1 MKNDTLPQFNANPC
15 VQQSHLQIFL
25 WRKGSYAYFADEKTD
40 ADAKTETSKKMVREW
55 KTKTFTET
63 AIKFRIWLL
72 AQDSNHVRAL
82 TLWKQQKSNFQTFF
96 WHY

>member
-40 ADAKTETSKKMVREW
+40 ADEKTETSKKWWVSEKRRRSQRLQLNLE
-55 KTKTFTET
+55 F
-63 AIKFRIWLL
+63 
-72 AQDSNHVRAL
+72 DS
-82 TLWKQQKSNFQTFF
+82 
-96 WHY
+96 

>member
-40 ADAKTETSKKMVREW
+40 ADAKTETSKKMVRE
-55 KTKTFTET
+55 
-63 AIKFRIWLL
+63 
-72 AQDSNHVRAL
+72 
-82 TLWKQQKSNFQTFF
+82 
-96 WHY
+96 